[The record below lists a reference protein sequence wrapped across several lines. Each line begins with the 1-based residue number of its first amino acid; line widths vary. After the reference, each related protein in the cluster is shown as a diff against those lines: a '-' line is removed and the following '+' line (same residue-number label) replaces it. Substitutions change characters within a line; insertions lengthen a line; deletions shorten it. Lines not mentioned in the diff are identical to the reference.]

1 MYFIKSGRVLL
12 KASNGAIFRAYPLGS
27 YFGEIELLEN
37 SNRSS
42 IAQVSTKPA
51 ELLTLSKKCLELMFK
66 EFPEIMEELTRVAKI
81 RKKLNNDAMDHVL
94 KLKVD
99 DSSSEEDSSSE
110 SQNLEEEPLK
120 PPDWLIRR
128 DTGIFVSHMTIS
140 PNKVKNISKWSKA
153 VKDSKRA
160 RSVFNNQSTETLIA
174 RQRSMKKLASFKYL
188 KSKKDKLLRIRK
200 AMKVEEDQKR
210 KIEILDDLTLFEDSE
225 QESKVLDFPVQG
237 LFGDLME
244 IDGILNDHAD
254 DSAYLMKQI
263 EVVDLKIIEDCKRLQ
278 EYCRS
283 KGLVESTY
291 EM

>member
-1 MYFIKSGRVLL
+1 
-12 KASNGAIFRAYPLGS
+12 
-27 YFGEIELLEN
+27 
-37 SNRSS
+37 
-42 IAQVSTKPA
+42 
-51 ELLTLSKKCLELMFK
+51 
-66 EFPEIMEELTRVAKI
+66 MEELTRVAKI

-263 EVVDLKIIEDCKRLQ
+263 EVVDLKIIEDGKRLQ